1 MMLRQGE
8 LIYLLDD
15 RGKKHWVVL
24 SEGMA
29 KVSSLGVLD
38 CARLIGK
45 REGEW
50 ITIADRRFVIL
61 RPGAVEFMESL
72 ERAAQVITAKDAA
85 TILFRLDLKCGDV
98 AVEAGVGSGSMT
110 TALLNA
116 IAPNGK
122 VISVE
127 VREDMAS
134 RARKNI
140 TRMAS
145 SNCWDLRIGN
155 IISLQIDNEADAVI
169 LDIPNPWDALDN
181 VELFLRPGGR
191 FCAYLPNTNQVE
203 TTVRA
208 LRKRGFVEIE
218 VLENIQRAMEV
229 HESGIRPSFQ
239 MLGHTGYLTFARRT
253 VLEKDKG

>member
-1 MMLRQGE
+1 MLRQGE
-8 LIYLLDD
+8 LVYLLDD
-15 RGKKHWVVL
+15 RGKKHWVIL
-24 SEGMA
+24 AEGMA

-45 REGEW
+45 QEGER
-50 ITIADRRFVIL
+50 ITIADRTFVLL
-61 RPGAVEFMESL
+61 RPGAIEFMESL

-98 AVEAGVGSGSMT
+98 AIEAGVGSGSLT

-116 IAPNGK
+116 VAPNGK

-127 VREDMAS
+127 VREDMAG

-140 TRMAS
+140 TRLPS
-145 SNCWDLRIGN
+145 SNCWDLRLGN
-155 IISLQIDNEADAVI
+155 IIDIAIDTEADVVI

-181 VELFLRPGGR
+181 VERFLRPGGR

-208 LRKRGFVEIE
+208 LRKRGYVDIDI
-218 VLENIQRAMEV
+218 VENIQRAMEV
-229 HESGIRPSFQ
+229 HESGIRPSFE
-239 MLGHTGYLTFARRT
+239 MLGHTGYLTFARKT
-253 VLEKDKG
+253 LLEKEKG

>member
-1 MMLRQGE
+1 
-8 LIYLLDD
+8 
-15 RGKKHWVVL
+15 
-24 SEGMA
+24 
-29 KVSSLGVLD
+29 
-38 CARLIGK
+38 LIGK

-98 AVEAGVGSGSMT
+98 AIEAGVGSGSLT

-116 IAPNGK
+116 VAPNGK

-127 VREDMAS
+127 VREDMAG

-140 TRMAS
+140 MRLPS
-145 SNCWDLRIGN
+145 SNCWDLRLGN
-155 IISLQIDNEADAVI
+155 IIDIAIDTEADAVI

-181 VELFLRPGGR
+181 VERFLRPGGR

-208 LRKRGFVEIE
+208 LRKRGYVDIDI
-218 VLENIQRAMEV
+218 VENIQRAMEV
-229 HESGIRPSFQ
+229 HESGIRPSFE
-239 MLGHTGYLTFARRT
+239 MLGHTGYLTFARKT
-253 VLEKDKG
+253 LLEKEKR

>member
-1 MMLRQGE
+1 MLRQGE
-8 LIYLLDD
+8 LVYLLDD

-24 SEGMA
+24 GEGMA
-29 KVSSLGVLD
+29 KVSSLGVVD
-38 CARLIGK
+38 CARLIGR

-50 ITIADRRFVIL
+50 ITIADRRFVLL
-61 RPGAVEFMESL
+61 RPGAIEFMDSL

-85 TILFRLDLKCGDV
+85 TIVFRLDLKCGDI
-98 AVEAGVGSGSMT
+98 AIEAGVGSGSLT

-116 IAPNGK
+116 VAPNGK

-134 RARKNI
+134 RARKNVS
-140 TRMAS
+140 RMAS
-145 SNCWDLRIGN
+145 ANCWDLRLGN
-155 IISLQIDNEADAVI
+155 IINIPIDIEADAVI

-208 LRKRGFVEIE
+208 LRKRGYVEIE
-218 VLENIQRAMEV
+218 VLENIQRGMEV
-229 HESGIRPSFQ
+229 HESGIRPSFE
-239 MLGHTGYLTFARRT
+239 MLGHTGYLTFGRKT
-253 VLEKDKG
+253 VLEKEKG

>member
-1 MMLRQGE
+1 
-8 LIYLLDD
+8 LDD

-24 SEGMA
+24 GEGMA
-29 KVSSLGVLD
+29 KVSTLGVVD
-38 CARLIGK
+38 CSRLIGK
-45 REGEW
+45 QEGEW
-50 ITIADRRFVIL
+50 IAIADRRFVLL
-61 RPGAVEFMESL
+61 RPGAIEFMESL

-116 IAPNGK
+116 VAPNGK
-122 VISVE
+122 VISIE
-127 VREDMAS
+127 LREDMAA

-140 TRMAS
+140 SRIPLS
-145 SNCWDLRIGN
+145 KCWDLRLGN
-155 IISLQIDNEADAVI
+155 IISISIDTEADVVI

-208 LRKRGFVEIE
+208 LRKRGYVEIE

-229 HESGIRPSFQ
+229 HESGIRPSFE
-239 MLGHTGYLTFARRT
+239 MLGHTGYLTFARKT
-253 VLEKDKG
+253 KLEQEKG